1 MRTLHFFYSV
11 SISHPSQKI
20 KFLMVIFGGSSYVV
34 EISPLKGGKCSI
46 YLIAIFFWIFGGCM
60 VEDHFFPML

>member
-11 SISHPSQKI
+11 SISHPSLKI
-20 KFLMVIFGGSSYVV
+20 KFLMVVFGGSSYVV

-46 YLIAIFFWIFGGCM
+46 YLIAFFFGYLEVVWLKIIFFS
-60 VEDHFFPML
+60 ML